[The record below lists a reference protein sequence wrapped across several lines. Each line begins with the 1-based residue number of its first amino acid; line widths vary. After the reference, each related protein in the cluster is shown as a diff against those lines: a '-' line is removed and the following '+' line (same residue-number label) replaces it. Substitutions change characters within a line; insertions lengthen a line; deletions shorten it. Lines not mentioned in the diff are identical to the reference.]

1 MVAPTASRETWSARY
16 ERLRAGWLAQELSWG
31 QALLIRQGMA
41 AWMQAWP
48 AAEPSASAMST
59 DAVRVTSVTS
69 QPIALAG
76 ELQRQLARELANLIL
91 HRRQEA
97 TA

>member
-1 MVAPTASRETWSARY
+1 MADSNASREAWSARY
-16 ERLRAGWLAQELSWG
+16 ERLRAGWLVQELSWG

-41 AWMQAWP
+41 AWMKAWP
-48 AAEPSASAMST
+48 AAEPSESAMST
-59 DAVRVTSVTS
+59 DSVSVKSVSS
-69 QPIALAG
+69 QPVALAG
-76 ELQRQLARELANLIL
+76 ELHRQLARELTNLIL